1 MGLGHLCGGGG
12 IRGET
17 VEYGTEYGVT
27 AGDLC
32 VLVPADETGPKPPV
46 ITDYHSNPLRF
57 QRSSGEYVYFYGEG
71 NLLAQVET
79 EDLITIFSSTS
90 TDEYYIIDGYLVKPN
105 VVHLYVYNYGT
116 PGFKVLEINISGT
129 PTITKT
135 VFSYVNDDNTIKYP
149 NQLRKSNLGY
159 ALVYKV
165 GTNKYILWCNDYS
178 RDSVVPIW
186 DDGVSFKIGNGII
199 VTHSSSSSHTF
210 AGNLSEEEGIIVF
223 AFSKVAK
230 CVYSV
235 QSNVPEL
242 TVTDLTTQNVSAI
255 VGDRYSNKNFV
266 CSYDNHYIVVD
277 NSENGVYVMHCVLN
291 GNTLT
296 QIGAKLAISPTN
308 RVFVALVANKKL
320 FVYADDT
327 SVGTP
332 YVTKIIIDV
341 SSEPVVE
348 ETVKRKPNLYMY
360 SGYQYV
366 NETRYIIEPGKLR
379 TTAYQQYGW
388 QNRIADQRYI
398 NTFKPLDSV
407 ESSPNALYAM
417 GSIAADNYGKFRVQP
432 EEG

>member
-32 VLVPADETGPKPPV
+32 VLVPADETGPPSFV
-46 ITDYHSNPLRF
+46 FEDFYINPLRF
-57 QRSSGEYVYFYGEG
+57 QRSNGEYVYFYGEG

-79 EDLITIFSSTS
+79 ENLITIFSSTS

-116 PGFKVLEINISGT
+116 PGFKVLEIDISGT

-135 VFSYVNDDNTIKYP
+135 VFTYVNAKNTFPYP
-149 NQLRKSNLGY
+149 TNLRNSNQGY

-165 GTNKYILWCNDYS
+165 GTNKYVLWCNNYNQY
-178 RDSVVPIW
+178 SVVPIW
-186 DDGVSFKIGNGII
+186 DDGTSFKFGNVIIGA
-199 VTHSSSSSHTF
+199 HSKGYYHTI
-210 AGNLSEEEGIIVF
+210 AGNLSEEEGVIVF
-223 AFSKVAK
+223 AFSKVTK
-230 CVYSV
+230 YVY
-235 QSNVPEL
+235 NIENTTPEL
-242 TVTDLTTQNVSAI
+242 TATDLTLQNVAQI

-266 CSYDNHYIVVD
+266 YSYDNHYIVVD
-277 NSENGVYVMHCVLN
+277 NSESGVYVMHCVLS

-296 QIGAKLAISPTN
+296 QIGAKLAISPIN

-320 FVYADDT
+320 FVYSDNT
-327 SVGTP
+327 STGTP
-332 YVTKIIIDV
+332 YITKIIIDV
-341 SSEPVVE
+341 SSEPIVE
-348 ETVKRKPNLYMY
+348 ETIERKPNLYMY
-360 SGYQYV
+360 SGHQYV
-366 NETRYIIEPGKLR
+366 TDTRYIIEPGKLR

-388 QNRIADQRYI
+388 TNHIGNQRYI

-417 GSIAADNYGKFRVQP
+417 GSVAADNYGKFRVQP
-432 EEG
+432 KEG